1 MLRSLVISIH
11 DIDIVVALP
20 PDLFLNE
27 FSVNIF
33 QIKKKK
39 RKKRNALISM
49 SCAIVSIKK
58 MQNHVP
64 LGKSVWCTKKR
75 WSIVGRQ

>member
-39 RKKRNALISM
+39 KEKERTDKYVLCYRKY
-49 SCAIVSIKK
+49 
-58 MQNHVP
+58 
-64 LGKSVWCTKKR
+64 
-75 WSIVGRQ
+75 